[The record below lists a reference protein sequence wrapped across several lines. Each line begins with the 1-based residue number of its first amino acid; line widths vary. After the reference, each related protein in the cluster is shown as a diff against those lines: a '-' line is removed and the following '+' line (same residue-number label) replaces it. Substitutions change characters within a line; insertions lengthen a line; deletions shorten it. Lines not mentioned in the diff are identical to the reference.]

1 MRPAAPAPRPRQTGQ
16 AGAAPAQPAAPRQ
29 PVRRWRRRCAAAVR
43 ARPVGR
49 RPAPCPGAP
58 GQPPA
63 AAAPAP
69 PRAAAPGA
77 TTAAGAAK
85 LSLRARTAEE
95 EDEARRAAARRPGTT
110 AMPAKKPVLTTV
122 KKVGPDR
129 RGGNRVDVQAAIEG
143 DDERSRSIASL
154 RRARERDRRQQEL
167 ARLRSGA
174 ERVVRDVIIPEAIT
188 VQELANRMA
197 ARGGEVVKS
206 LMRMGVMATLTQTI
220 DADTAQLVVEE
231 FGHRIRRV
239 ADADVEQGIEGVAD
253 IDTDLQVRPPVVTI
267 MGHVDHGKTSL
278 LDALR
283 RPTWRRT
290 RPAASPSISA
300 PTRCRCPD
308 GSKVTFI
315 DTPGHAAFTAMRSR
329 GAQVT
334 DMVVLVVAADDGVM
348 PQTIEAINH
357 AKAAGVPIIVAVN
370 KIDKPGAGPNA

>member
-1 MRPAAPAPRPRQTGQ
+1 MAPPLRSGRPG
-16 AGAAPAQPAAPRQ
+16 
-29 PVRRWRRRCAAAVR
+29 PV
-43 ARPVGR
+43 PVGPGAQR
-49 RPAPCPGAP
+49 RGPGAP

-63 AAAPAP
+63 AAAPAAP
-69 PRAAAPGA
+69 GAAAPRAA

-283 RPTWRRT
+283 KADVAAHEAGGITQHIGAYQVPIAGRLEGDLHRHPGPRRLHGD
-290 RPAASPSISA
+290 AV
-300 PTRCRCPD
+300 TRCAGDRH
-308 GSKVTFI
+308 GRA
-315 DTPGHAAFTAMRSR
+315 GR
-329 GAQVT
+329 G
-334 DMVVLVVAADDGVM
+334 GR
-348 PQTIEAINH
+348 
-357 AKAAGVPIIVAVN
+357 
-370 KIDKPGAGPNA
+370 